1 MNHRII
7 AVDFDGTLCENKWP
21 EIGEPNEELIE
32 YLKKA
37 QADGDKLI
45 LWTAR
50 NEEQTQKA
58 VDWCKEQGLIFDAV
72 NDNLPENIEH
82 FGGNSRKV
90 YATDYI
96 DDKNLPIASCREK
109 SNMEVWAENEVALA
123 CKHENPNRKD
133 EEWDYDCACYESALK
148 AFRSLCEDGY
158 SGFSIG
164 LTKAI
169 LNRLIDHKAL
179 LPIEDT
185 EDVWNDISDV
195 SGLNGEK
202 VSYQCK
208 RMSSLFKDVYADG
221 TVKYHDND
229 RCYGVDVRTDSSY
242 HMGLVGNIVDE
253 MFPITMPYIPEDR
266 PYKVYTEDFLTD
278 QAEGDFDTVGVLYLI
293 TPTLKLVKINRYFK
307 AAENGFD
314 EIDEVEYRQ
323 RREAAK
329 ARTEAADGEK

>member
-7 AVDFDGTLCENKWP
+7 AVDFDGTLCKNKWP

-32 YLKKA
+32 YLKKT
-37 QADGDKLI
+37 QDDGDKLI

-58 VDWCKEQGLIFDAV
+58 VEWCKEQGLIFDAV
-72 NDNLPENIEH
+72 NDNLPESIEY
-82 FGGNSRKV
+82 FGGNSRKI

-96 DDKNLPIASCREK
+96 DDRNLPIASCREK
-109 SNMEVWAENEVALA
+109 SNMELWAENEVALA
-123 CKHENPNRKD
+123 CKRENADRKY
-133 EEWDYDCACYESALK
+133 EEWDYGCACYESALK
-148 AFRSLCEDGY
+148 AFRSLCEDGH

-195 SGLNGEK
+195 SGLNGEE

-208 RMSSLFKDVYADG
+208 RMSSLFKDVYANG
-221 TVKYHDND
+221 TVKYHDTD
-229 RCYGVDVRTDSSY
+229 RCYGIDIHSDFSY
-242 HMGLVGNIVDE
+242 RMGLISNIVDE
-253 MFPITMPYIPEDR
+253 MFPISMPYIPEDR

-278 QAEGDFDTVGVLYLI
+278 PAEGDFDTVGVLYLI
-293 TPTLKLVKINRYFK
+293 TPSLEQVEINRYFK
-307 AAENGFD
+307 GAENGFD
-314 EIDEVEYRQ
+314 EIDEIEYRQ
-323 RREAAK
+323 RRETAK
-329 ARTEAADGEK
+329 ARTEAVDGEK

>member
-1 MNHRII
+1 MRPNII

-32 YLKKA
+32 YLKKR
-37 QADGDKLI
+37 QANGEKLI

-50 NEEQTQKA
+50 NEEQTQQA
-58 VDWCKEQGLIFDAV
+58 VEWCEEQGLIFDAV

-82 FGGNSRKV
+82 FGGNSRKI
-90 YATDYI
+90 YADVYI
-96 DDKNLPIASCREK
+96 DDKNLPVSSCREK
-109 SNMEVWAENEVALA
+109 SNMELWAENEVALA
-123 CKHENPNRKD
+123 CKHENPDRK
-133 EEWDYDCACYESALK
+133 EGEFDYGCACYESALK
-148 AFRSLCEDGY
+148 AFRSLCEDGH

-169 LNRLIDHKAL
+169 LNRLIDGKTL

-185 EDVWNDISDV
+185 DDVWNDISDV
-195 SGLNGEK
+195 AGLNGEK

-221 TVKYHDND
+221 TVKYCDVN
-229 RCYGVDVRTDSSY
+229 RYRGVDIETDSTYSGSLI
-242 HMGLVGNIVDE
+242 HFIVDG

-278 QAEGDFDTVGVLYLI
+278 PAEGYFVTVGILYLI
-293 TPTLKLVKINRYFK
+293 TPSLDRIEINRYFK
-307 AAENGFD
+307 VTENGFD

-323 RREAAK
+323 RRETAK
-329 ARTEAADGEK
+329 ARTEATDGSK